1 MNTDACQSR
10 DPDIIASKK
19 ALERAAREARKLSR
33 KTGTPFYVLKDGKV
47 VDLNRAEKRNKKQE
61 RQPRRA

>member
-1 MNTDACQSR
+1 MNADACQSR

-19 ALERAAREARKLSR
+19 ALERAAR

-47 VDLNRAEKRNKKQE
+47 VDLNRARKRKQKRE

>member
-1 MNTDACQSR
+1 MNADACQSR

-47 VDLNRAEKRNKKQE
+47 VDLNRARKRKQKRE